1 VCNKL
6 CKLSTNPGHWY
17 PLLSHNELLAADEG
31 SDWSIRGCQVLV
43 SFLSYGPSCRGWK
56 RPRLLPSAARVILQ
70 TNRRFFK
77 LLNGL
82 GRPRIL
88 LSTGEKL
95 SLLFS
100 RIEAL
105 LEESA
110 QLDMSS
116 QRVGLGAPALIEYKN
131 MRFLIT
137 DRPNLSN
144 LATYVQV
151 RHVLRPRGLFWHPVS
166 CFRLAI
172 EATHRQGAGAGL
184 RTHLR
189 HGETIQGRHR
199 SQGLDV

>member
-1 VCNKL
+1 
-6 CKLSTNPGHWY
+6 
-17 PLLSHNELLAADEG
+17 
-31 SDWSIRGCQVLV
+31 
-43 SFLSYGPSCRGWK
+43 
-56 RPRLLPSAARVILQ
+56 
-70 TNRRFFK
+70 
-77 LLNGL
+77 LNGL

-144 LATYVQV
+144 LATYVQQLKRHTVKVLV
-151 RHVLRPRGLFWHPVS
+151 RVCEPTYDTERLYKEGIAVKDWMFSDGGSPPETIVKDWLNLVHTWFTDEPGCCVAVHCVAGLGRAPVLVAVAL
-166 CFRLAI
+166 I
-172 EATHRQGAGAGL
+172 EAGL
-184 RTHLR
+184 RYEDAVELIR
-189 HGETIQGRHR
+189 
-199 SQGLDV
+199 L